1 MILWRL
7 EEFTHDAFRG
17 LTSYGV
23 EIDGRRLRYQAFLVH
38 SQERFGSMYRGFI
51 FDYNLNFRLQQ
62 TLREAHVLRLNVDN
76 RLGCSRRME
85 RLKTS
90 QV

>member
-23 EIDGRRLRYQAFLVH
+23 EIEGTAVTVSGVLSTLARAIWKYVPRLHF
-38 SQERFGSMYRGFI
+38 
-51 FDYNLNFRLQQ
+51 
-62 TLREAHVLRLNVDN
+62 
-76 RLGCSRRME
+76 
-85 RLKTS
+85 
-90 QV
+90 